1 MKKKILLLLLIANSV
16 LVIAQTGIQGV
27 VRNTTTGDGIAD
39 VQVVLKKNNV
49 FVLTNEKGEFTF
61 NELQAGS
68 DVLEIVHPVYVAKPL
83 QITIAANRISNI
95 GIIRVRDDQSVVR
108 EVAQD
113 IANVITLDSELATG
127 DETTGS
133 ATRGTAL
140 SARGDVYAAATNYTF
155 SAMRFRTR
163 GYDNTYENTYI
174 NGVNFNSLPRG
185 MFNYSMLGG
194 LNDAMRNK
202 DVNRGLSP
210 TAYSYGNIA
219 GVTNIDTRASQYAL
233 GTRTSVAFSNRS
245 YTLRAQAFHA
255 RDLGNDLYLAVSGV
269 ARWADEGIIEG
280 SFYNS
285 AGIFTALE
293 KKFADKHSLSLTL
306 FAAPTQRG
314 QQAASLQEVYD
325 LAGSIYYNSYWG
337 YQDGQKRNSR
347 VVKTIDPTAI
357 VSYEWKIDPQQVL
370 RAGLGYHYTFYSN
383 SALSFYNAP
392 DPRPDYYRYLPSFQT
407 TQEDKDLITSLWKTN
422 PSVSQ
427 INWDELYRANYA
439 LNEYNQA
446 MDTTMNAKYI
456 LERRHSDLEQLT
468 FNIAYVNQFTKSLKV
483 TMGLEAKNNQAKY
496 YKTMEDMLGGKVWKD
511 KDSFAERDSIFFD
524 NEDNIYIYN
533 DLRNIDRDITEG
545 DIFGY
550 HYNIQVFSANAFIS
564 NEWTLTS
571 FDIYYAGQLSYTQFL
586 REGFM
591 ENGRATKQGL
601 VSYGKGTLWY
611 FTYPALKAGMTY
623 HIDGRNRI
631 SYNMLGEY
639 RAPLVNNVYL
649 SPRIRDKRLEDPC
662 TQEKVIA
669 YDIAYEFIYPM
680 FKGRIAAF
688 QTHVYDAMQ
697 NMGYYDDENR
707 TFVNHSLYGVNTL
720 HRGVEAGFSIQLPY
734 SLTLSLA
741 GTLADYHYKDDSQ
754 GIMSAENGRDLDGG
768 VEGDILEIVKTK
780 DLKINAG
787 PQTAASV
794 KLSYVHPKMWFAD
807 VSVSYYDDNYLD
819 FSANRFR
826 ESNVGKYDTDEK
838 LAAFGTQEKLPAGF
852 LVDASL
858 GKMFYLKNKNAI
870 NFNISANNVLNNT
883 KMITGGYQQARL
895 PLDDNKAVDETK
907 LDLFANKY
915 YYALGFNFFVHVGY
929 RF

>member
-1 MKKKILLLLLIANSV
+1 MKKKLLLLLLIANSV

-245 YTLRAQAFHA
+245 YTLRAQALHA

-285 AGIFTALE
+285 AGLFTALE

-347 VVKTIDPTAI
+347 VVETIDPTAV

-370 RAGLGYHYTFYSN
+370 RAGFGYHYNFYSN
-383 SALSFYNAP
+383 SALNFYNAP

-439 LNEYNQA
+439 LNTYDEE
-446 MDTTMNAKYI
+446 MGTESSAKYA
-456 LERRHSDLEQLT
+456 LERRHNDLEELT
-468 FNIAYVNQFTKSLKV
+468 FNAAYVNQFTKALKLTV
-483 TMGLEAKNNQAKY
+483 GIEAKNNVGKH
-496 YKTMEDMLGGKVWKD
+496 YKTMEDLLGGKRWID
-511 KDSFAERDSIFFD
+511 TDQFAERDFAD
-524 NEDNIYIYN
+524 NPDIIQN
-533 DLRNIDRDITEG
+533 DLRDPNRVIGVG

-550 HYNIQVFSANAFIS
+550 HYNMHVFNAKAFIA
-564 NEWTLTS
+564 NDWTISSLD
-571 FDIYYAGQLSYTQFL
+571 FYYAGQLSYTQFF

-591 ENGRATKQGL
+591 ENGRATDQGIG
-601 VSYGKGTLWY
+601 SYGVGDLWF
-611 FTYPALKAGMTY
+611 FTDPSVKAGMTY

-639 RAPLVNNVYL
+639 RAPLVNNAYV
-649 SPRIRDKRLEDPC
+649 SPRIKDELIPYL
-662 TQEKVIA
+662 TQEKVLS
-669 YDIAYEFIYPM
+669 YDLAYEFVYPT
-680 FKGRIAAF
+680 FRGRLSAF
-688 QTHVYDAMQ
+688 QTHVYDAVE

-707 TFVNHSLYGVNTL
+707 TFVNHSLYDVNKVY
-720 HRGVEAGFSIQLPY
+720 RGVEAGVAIQLPY

-754 GIMSAENGRDLDGG
+754 GIMSAENGSDLDGG

-794 KLSYVHPKMWFAD
+794 KLSYVHPEMWFAD

-858 GKMFYLKNKNAI
+858 GKIFYLKNRSAV

-883 KMITGGYQQARL
+883 SMITGGYQQARL
-895 PLDDNKAVDETK
+895 PLDDGVIDKTK